1 MSIDTSGMGPLLQQM
16 QAATAQAGNTSAN
29 QSAAAPGQPSFAEAL
44 TDSIDRIDAL
54 KTDAMNAGKA
64 YESGAPGVGLNDVM
78 VDMAKAD
85 VATNM
90 GIQVRNRVVSAYRD
104 IMNMQV

>member
-1 MSIDTSGMGPLLQQM
+1 MTINAGGMGPLLQQM
-16 QAATAQAGNTSAN
+16 QAAAQQAGSGADNKA
-29 QSAAAPGQPSFAEAL
+29 SAAPMPSFAEAL
-44 TDSIDRIDAL
+44 THSIDQINAL

-64 YESGAPGVGLNDVM
+64 YESGAPGVGLNNVM

-90 GIQVRNRVVSAYRD
+90 GIQVRNRVVNAYKD